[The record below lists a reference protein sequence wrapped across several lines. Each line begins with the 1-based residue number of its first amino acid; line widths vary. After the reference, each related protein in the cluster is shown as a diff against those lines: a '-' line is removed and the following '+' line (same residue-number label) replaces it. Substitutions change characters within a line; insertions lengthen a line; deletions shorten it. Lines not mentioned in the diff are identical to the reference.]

1 MSSSE
6 FVSNVM
12 QLEVEFP
19 QNKKEFQKYLKV
31 RFTILCTRTCKL
43 LCDC

>member
-1 MSSSE
+1 MTSSE
-6 FVSNVM
+6 FVSNMM

-31 RFTILCTRTCKL
+31 QFIILHMCEL
-43 LCDC
+43 LCDR